1 MLQVIVLSV
10 GICVT
15 HLCVNIHVCMDY
27 KHVRVQR
34 LMVGFFLSQ
43 SPPYF
48 YSFVLKTGFLW
59 VAQTILELVP

>member
-1 MLQVIVLSV
+1 MLQVIVLCV

-15 HLCVNIHVCMDY
+15 YLCVNIHVCMDY
-27 KHVRVQR
+27 KHVRGQG
-34 LMVGFFLSQ
+34 LKVGLFLSQ

-48 YSFVLKTGFLW
+48 YSFALETGFLW